1 MITKKEDIYNVE
13 SIKEP
18 IGKTKTIINDVIF
31 KAVFENNKDILV
43 KMIKDIF
50 EIEEDVDEEPLT
62 IKEYQTV
69 PVTKEGRTFRSDIV
83 IKLSDNSYVCLE
95 MNSSPS
101 TSIIERNIIQMIRVH
116 SSVIKNGTSYEEL
129 KKYKMRGLNFN
140 LIENI
145 GGDPVEYYAF
155 CNIKTGKIASL
166 IYSFCNV
173 DLEMCHDLVYDI
185 NVRNLSNAVRWGA
198 ILIETEIDNIAKI
211 LGDDMLNME
220 DKDRLIKTIEEV
232 NDDEQVL
239 KEWMVLEKAKMVYDS
254 DIAYAKK
261 EGLDLG
267 LEVNKLEV
275 IKNML
280 KENTDY
286 NFISK
291 VTGKSVEEIKDIE
304 SNM

>member
-1 MITKKEDIYNVE
+1 
-13 SIKEP
+13 
-18 IGKTKTIINDVIF
+18 
-31 KAVFENNKDILV
+31 
-43 KMIKDIF
+43 
-50 EIEEDVDEEPLT
+50 
-62 IKEYQTV
+62 
-69 PVTKEGRTFRSDIV
+69 
-83 IKLSDNSYVCLE
+83 
-95 MNSSPS
+95 
-101 TSIIERNIIQMIRVH
+101 
-116 SSVIKNGTSYEEL
+116 
-129 KKYKMRGLNFN
+129 MRGLNFN

-261 EGLDLG
+261 EGLELG
-267 LEVNKLEV
+267 LEVNKIEV

-291 VTGKSVEEIKDIE
+291 ITGKSIEEIKDIE